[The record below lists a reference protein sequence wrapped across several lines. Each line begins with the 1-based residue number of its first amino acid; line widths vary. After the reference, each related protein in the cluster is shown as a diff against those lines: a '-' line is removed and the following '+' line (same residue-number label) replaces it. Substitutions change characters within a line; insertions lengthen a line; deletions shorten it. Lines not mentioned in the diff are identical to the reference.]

1 MIKPDYEDYEFTVTL
16 PDGTDFTDT
25 RSPTAPEN
33 AGVMN
38 NDDNPIN
45 TLLEGGTDLS
55 ISIDSTGGENDLD
68 LATGFV
74 LSLIHI

>member
-1 MIKPDYEDYEFTVTL
+1 
-16 PDGTDFTDT
+16 
-25 RSPTAPEN
+25 
-33 AGVMN
+33 MN

-74 LSLIHI
+74 KMQKVLVFFTAQLQ